1 MNALK
6 KRYIAVSAI
15 FILIIAVTLFLFLGN
30 PAAPVA
36 PNESALL
43 PEITSYTTQNGVP
56 YKNDS
61 NPYHLLDAYLPDGDG
76 PFPAILYV
84 HGGGWVQGNRSDF
97 SQIAELYANRGIA
110 GFSIDYTLS
119 SANDT
124 AWPQDLNDVIAAIEY
139 VRENAALYNVNPEKI
154 ALMGSSAGAH
164 LISLVGTLSGNESFL
179 STQTQEPINSQI
191 CMVINYDGVTDL
203 EYIGENLNP
212 SLIYNIVTGGFKATY
227 MMNSTLWKEASPATY
242 VSSDDP
248 PFVFVHGLK
257 DVIVPIAVAESF
269 NNKLQNVGAE
279 THFIRVDGD
288 HDVLTSQESNL
299 QARYQLD
306 PLLAKA
312 FNLELD
318 A

>member
-1 MNALK
+1 MNDLK
-6 KRYIAVSAI
+6 KGYVAISAI
-15 FILIIAVTLFLFLGN
+15 FILLIAATLFLGK
-30 PAAPVA
+30 PAAPDA
-36 PNESALL
+36 PNESGLL
-43 PEITSYTTQNGVP
+43 PEITTYTRQNGIP
-56 YKNDS
+56 YQNDS

-76 PFPAILYV
+76 PFPAIIYV

-97 SQIAELYANRGIA
+97 SQLAELYAKCGIA
-110 GFSIDYTLS
+110 GFSVDYTLS

-139 VRENAALYNVNPEKI
+139 VQENAAMYNVDPEKI

-164 LISLVGTLSGNESFL
+164 LISLVGTLSGCESFL
-179 STQTQEPINSQI
+179 STQTLEPIKSQI
-191 CMVINYDGVTDL
+191 RLVINYDGVTDL

-212 SLIYNIVTGGFKATY
+212 SLIYNIVTGAFKATY
-227 MMNSTLWKEASPATY
+227 TMNSTLWKEASPATY
-242 VSSDDP
+242 VSSDDS

-257 DVIVPIAVAESF
+257 DVIVPIPVAESF
-269 NNKLQNVGAE
+269 NNRLQSVGVE

-312 FNLELD
+312 FNLKLD